1 MYRMYSLYELARTR
15 ARENE
20 ALFGSREERAG
31 EAGLSLLALLT
42 LILVFSGKLWDGRQ
56 SSIWLCRGNTPQ
68 GNKGSG
74 WIEPASERE
83 GVDVCPVHLC
93 DKSLAD
99 RLACVDSFENFHTH
113 PWERIY
119 IVL

>member
-42 LILVFSGKLWDGRQ
+42 LILVFSGKLWDPTVKYLVVPG
-56 SSIWLCRGNTPQ
+56 
-68 GNKGSG
+68 
-74 WIEPASERE
+74 E
-83 GVDVCPVHLC
+83 
-93 DKSLAD
+93 
-99 RLACVDSFENFHTH
+99 H
-113 PWERIY
+113 PPRK
-119 IVL
+119 